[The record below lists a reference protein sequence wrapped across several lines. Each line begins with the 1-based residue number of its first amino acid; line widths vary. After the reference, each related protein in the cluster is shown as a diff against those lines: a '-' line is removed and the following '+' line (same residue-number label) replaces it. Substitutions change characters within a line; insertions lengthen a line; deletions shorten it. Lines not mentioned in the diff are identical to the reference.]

1 MKSKVDKVDIRKL
14 ETTSVDWS
22 KLSNV
27 VKNDVD
33 KKTEDKAQIKNI
45 EDKIP
50 DTTKS
55 ATKTILNAKINKEK
69 YLVLVS

>member
-22 KLSNV
+22 KLSNA